1 MKKLL
6 LCLLFSTSINLIAQ
20 VPNYVPSDSL
30 VGWWP
35 FNGNA
40 NDESGNGNNGTVTGA
55 TLVND
60 RLGNPNSA
68 YDFDG
73 INDFINSRYVSGY
86 GSDTFSLS
94 FWIRKDNNPQTYEI
108 ICVAN
113 TSRGRWGAIVGANN
127 LDMNVG
133 QGCGGCCT
141 AHSHN
146 TGVGPW
152 YHIVFVVQGDSTDIY
167 KDAIHLARSQNSIPN
182 SCGGSLYFGV
192 DIVSRPEYF
201 NGRLDDIAFWDRALT
216 NIEIGGLHAADI
228 CSADPFTSQPT
239 DQTVIAGNEATF
251 SFTDTLTFATYQ
263 WQMDTGNGY
272 SNLSNAGQFSGT
284 DTNLL
289 TVSTVSLG
297 NDSSFFRC
305 LVTDLTNCEDT
316 TFVAALFVMCT
327 PSPITTQPTDQ
338 TVISGNEATFSF
350 TDSLTAASYQWQMDG
365 GTGYSD
371 LSNAGQFSDTDTDS
385 LIISSTT
392 MGNNNTLYRC
402 IVTEST
408 SCLDTTDVSTL
419 TVNDNTSITEL
430 NISLV
435 KLFPNP
441 SNGVITLTLAEH
453 SNGQI
458 ILTDILGKE
467 VLSKR
472 FNSNEVQLNLKSL
485 EFKGTY
491 FANVLDSAGNV
502 VAIKKLIYQ

>member
-167 KDAIHLARSQNSIPN
+167 KDAIHLAKSQNSIPN

-239 DQTVIAGNEATF
+239 DQTVIA
-251 SFTDTLTFATYQ
+251 
-263 WQMDTGNGY
+263 
-272 SNLSNAGQFSGT
+272 
-284 DTNLL
+284 
-289 TVSTVSLG
+289 
-297 NDSSFFRC
+297 
-305 LVTDLTNCEDT
+305 
-316 TFVAALFVMCT
+316 
-327 PSPITTQPTDQ
+327 
-338 TVISGNEATFSF
+338 GNEATFSF